1 MTTLNRYRSQLPFQ
15 FLRYHH
21 FENNADSEKK
31 SELTSSETAERK
43 LGFEQLFLFLS
54 YDV

>member
-1 MTTLNRYRSQLPFQ
+1 MAKLTRYRSQLPSQ

-21 FENNADSEKK
+21 FENNADSEKM
-31 SELTSSETAERK
+31 SELISSETAERK
-43 LGFEQLFLFLS
+43 LGFEPLFLFLS